1 LWVDS
6 AVCYFGEQATQKLGQ
21 PPRRLTADAY
31 GGSLASNVTVQNDAG
46 PTYQIDL
53 ALGAGDLARFANERL
68 GGPTDMNGTVSGRLS
83 LSGSG
88 SSMQSLNGTG
98 EMHVVDANIYKLPL
112 LVSML
117 KVPNLRNRTPD
128 TTAFNR
134 CDMKFNVQGDQL
146 YFEQLNLLGETVS
159 LYGKG
164 ESGFDRQIDFVF
176 YTLLE
181 PAMPIPLWKTVAG
194 QVSQQTLQLNV
205 VGTWDDP
212 DVRPETL
219 PGISQVFQ
227 QLQTGFQGARGIGAS
242 TATRSGAASAR

>member
-1 LWVDS
+1 M
-6 AVCYFGEQATQKLGQ
+6 
-21 PPRRLTADAY
+21 
-31 GGSLASNVTVQNDAG
+31 
-46 PTYQIDL
+46 DL
-53 ALGAGDLARFANERL
+53 ALGGANLARFAHEL
-68 GGPTDMNGTVSGRLS
+68 GGPTDMNGIVSGRLRMSGTGAS
-83 LSGSG
+83 L
-88 SSMQSLNGTG
+88 QSLNGSG
-98 EMHVVDANIYKLPL
+98 ELHVVDANIYKLPL

-134 CDMKFNVQGDQL
+134 CDMKFSVQGDRL
-146 YFEQLNLLGETVS
+146 FFEQLNLLGDAVS

-164 ESGFDRQIDFVF
+164 ESGFDRQLDLVF

-181 PAMPIPLWKTVAG
+181 PAMPIPLWKTIAG

-219 PGISQVFQ
+219 PGVNQVLEQ
-227 QLQTGFQGARGIGAS
+227 IQAEIQGARGSAPN
-242 TATRSGAASAR
+242 TATRGSDVPRR

>member
-1 LWVDS
+1 
-6 AVCYFGEQATQKLGQ
+6 
-21 PPRRLTADAY
+21 
-31 GGSLASNVTVQNDAG
+31 
-46 PTYQIDL
+46 
-53 ALGAGDLARFANERL
+53 
-68 GGPTDMNGTVSGRLS
+68 
-83 LSGSG
+83 
-88 SSMQSLNGTG
+88 
-98 EMHVVDANIYKLPL
+98 
-112 LVSML
+112 
-117 KVPNLRNRTPD
+117 
-128 TTAFNR
+128 
-134 CDMKFNVQGDQL
+134 MKFNVQGDQL

-219 PGISQVFQ
+219 PGISQVFE
-227 QLQTGFQGARGIGAS
+227 QLQTGFQGGRGGGAS
-242 TATRSGAASAR
+242 TATRGGAAAAR